1 MVFSATSFGIMA
13 FCAKIASRNLS
24 GPEVAFMRMAAGIL
38 PVVFVPHY
46 RRAALHFH
54 RIDLILYRGFFG
66 GLAVML
72 YFIAIQHTTA
82 GLGTL
87 LNYTSP
93 IWSGIFSLLFISEKI
108 SPRVLIP
115 LPIAFTGIYLVV
127 HASAAGMS
135 VWLLLGLLSAVAS
148 GAAVTAMRA
157 ARREENSWS
166 VYASFCFLGMLVN
179 LPLTIKEW
187 RTPVGSD
194 WIALGACAV
203 FAMAAQLLMTFSL
216 RWVDA
221 MTVGVISQLAVIVS
235 MALGALFL
243 HETITGLGAAGSVL
257 TIAGVLGVTFITTI
271 GKHQVAAGEIVPE
284 A

>member
-1 MVFSATSFGIMA
+1 MSPASVRLASRYRMSICYPRARVTLPKNATHRALLLMVFSATSFGIMA
-13 FCAKIASRNLS
+13 FCAKIASRNLA

-115 LPIAFTGIYLVV
+115 LPIA
-127 HASAAGMS
+127 
-135 VWLLLGLLSAVAS
+135 LLG
-148 GAAVTAMRA
+148 
-157 ARREENSWS
+157 
-166 VYASFCFLGMLVN
+166 
-179 LPLTIKEW
+179 I
-187 RTPVGSD
+187 
-194 WIALGACAV
+194 
-203 FAMAAQLLMTFSL
+203 
-216 RWVDA
+216 
-221 MTVGVISQLAVIVS
+221 
-235 MALGALFL
+235 
-243 HETITGLGAAGSVL
+243 
-257 TIAGVLGVTFITTI
+257 
-271 GKHQVAAGEIVPE
+271 
-284 A
+284 